1 MSRGKAR
8 GRLSARGGGGGG
20 GGGHDAGS
28 TFRWL
33 TTYGDLVTN
42 LLGFFVIMF
51 SFSQVDA
58 SRFNTFV
65 EGLEQ
70 TFDNHT
76 RSAAVMNG
84 GKGIVVDGQSV
95 DGKGPGEGEGDGKGD
110 KDALKVSIA
119 GLRETGAE
127 IEQGLA
133 AAGLGGLI
141 NYKIDHRGLV
151 ITIGTDA
158 VLFET
163 GSTALS
169 DSGRRLLAQIAPVL
183 AKVPNDIRV
192 EGHTDNVPLNRSGY
206 SNWNLSTDRA
216 VAVLNLLYQ
225 VHRVDPK
232 RLVAVGYGE
241 FRPVA
246 GNESPQGRAK
256 NRRVEIIVAVPEKKN
271 GS

>member
-1 MSRGKAR
+1 MARGKAR
-8 GRLSARGGGGGG
+8 GHGQHGPARGGGGRGGGGGG
-20 GGGHDAGS
+20 GGDDS
-28 TFRWL
+28 QRWL
-33 TTYGDLVTN
+33 TTYGDMVTN
-42 LLGFFVIMF
+42 LLGFFVILF
-51 SFSQVDA
+51 SFSQVNPQA
-58 SRFNTFV
+58 FGEFV
-65 EGLEQ
+65 EGLAET
-70 TFDNHT
+70 TFQNT
-76 RSAAVMNG
+76 AAESGKLNG
-84 GKGIVVDGQSV
+84 GAGLEVEGQT
-95 DGKGPGEGEGDGKGD
+95 PEE
-110 KDALKVSIA
+110 AAAEELKVSIE
-119 GLRETGAE
+119 GLREAAVE
-127 IEQGLA
+127 IESALSA
-133 AAGLGGLI
+133 AQMGGLV

-163 GSTALS
+163 GSTELS
-169 DSGRRLLAQIAPVL
+169 ASGRALLATMAPVL

-192 EGHTDNVPLNRSGY
+192 EGHTDDVPLDRGGY

-225 VHRVDPK
+225 VHQVDPN

-246 GNESPQGRAK
+246 GNESPQGRAS